1 MAGKWRDPTAFRPD
15 PAAAASARPSRRQAV
30 ALVVV
35 LLVVAAGIAAASV
48 LVRPARARSF
58 DLFSGSLFLGDSV
71 APVAVDLATGEPSLR
86 LIEAAQQVGA
96 DSSHA
101 ADLQV
106 IPLGIGGGTLLLNT
120 ATGEFNMADSTGF
133 MVNNGSPAKRDSGV
147 GLPQRAHAAGIP
159 ADNPAAPDLAYIEQ
173 AGQSETHVYLVNE
186 ATVRSATTSAPR
198 PRAEISMST
207 ASSTKPGNAVG
218 ADGSLWL
225 LVGSGGNRTIR
236 QLSLPPD
243 SVSNGATLAR
253 RDHGTVDGPAAIA
266 AAATGI
272 GGNSV
277 VGVASAGQIAVFVP
291 GEGRTVARFSAP
303 PGVSRILPATNGT
316 GRLAFLL
323 DGSNGW
329 SVVSVGVDGTR
340 LRGPSLLTSIPPS
353 ATLVP
358 PAASNGALFTIDS
371 GRGDSSSGQIW
382 RIGQDQH
389 AAQIPG
395 ATSYPVPVVNN
406 KPVEQS
412 EFGDAYVIAR
422 GPRVFFDSPQH
433 REALALFT
441 DGSRP
446 PLTIEKGL
454 AVGLNAA
461 GDAATL
467 TRSRTEQ
474 AHSGKP
480 EQKPPP
486 RRHQPKPAPAPVNNT
501 VDCQNTTQKPHIPQ
515 IIGTE
520 PASRSVAVSW
530 TYPRLDREDCVPKTY
545 ELHVSLLSNDAPTPP
560 GSVRVDNQQSVNLTG
575 LFPSRTYS
583 VTVTAVI
590 GDQSTTSE
598 STQFTTTAEGP
609 AAPSDV
615 RVRARS
621 DGTWQLVWNSCGT
634 VAQGCVP
641 SNSWQITPSIC
652 DGRGVVGQ
660 LPTLLVPADPTT
672 KRQPPA
678 VYKQADLLGRGLTFR
693 VLGRGLDG
701 TPGTL
706 STATPCSYSWSPPV
720 ADAMRLTA
728 STPSH
733 TVFGTTTAADV
744 ALNLGDNPV
753 RDVGGVGAR
762 VRFTLTGDGTEQ
774 TKGPFTVD
782 GSKSV
787 LTARFSGVRPGA
799 SYTATASVQPAHGG
813 SAVTLTAPQVAT
825 RSDWPDFTV
834 APSCTPGL
842 LSCALKVIVG
852 GISSADARGEHFDL
866 TSASKIVCG
875 SAGEPLVKS
884 NFDPAG
890 STIGADLSQVDGFY
904 GQCSLTVQLVE
915 DAPSSPVLVFG
926 GTPSPV
932 RTVPVQLGAPQ
943 TADVHHDDFAVDW
956 NGDNGSQV
964 QVRYTGTPDLSRLTT
979 GWRETLTPP
988 GAPCASMTSNE
999 LPGATAATAAHIAV
1013 PPDCVDT
1020 HGSTNQWTV
1029 TVQFA
1034 NIVDG
1039 SAGGPFTY
1047 SLVGPP
1053 PTYQPCDPSG
1063 LTAAWGDTLA
1073 AGIVVNVDSSA
1084 VLSGCSGWR
1093 YALTDTSTT
1102 PPTPVCAAA
1111 TAAVKDD
1118 PPTALTINTNDPT
1131 TCTTP
1136 PTDTWS
1142 LEIDWV
1148 DTAGNPQSLDVPLG
1162 SPPTS

>member
-1 MAGKWRDPTAFRPD
+1 MAAKWRDPSAFRPD

-30 ALVVV
+30 ALVAV
-35 LLVVAAGIAAASV
+35 LLLVAAGIATASV
-48 LVRPARARSF
+48 LVRPARARAF

-86 LIEAAQQVGA
+86 LIEAAEQVGA

-101 ADLQV
+101 SDLQV
-106 IPLGIGGGTLLLNT
+106 IPLGVGGGTLLLNS

-133 MVNNGSPAKRDSGV
+133 VVKRNGGV
-147 GLPQRAHAAGIP
+147 PLSREAGTRAAGIP
-159 ADNPAAPDLAYIEQ
+159 ADNPAAPDLAYVEQ
-173 AGQSETHVYLVNE
+173 TGPSGTHVYLVSE
-186 ATVRSATTSAPR
+186 QTVRNAVTSQAVR
-198 PRAEISMST
+198 PRAAISMSQ
-207 ASSTKPGNAVG
+207 AGSADPGDAVG

-225 LVGSGGNRTIR
+225 LVGSGGQRTIR

-243 SVSNGATLAR
+243 SVSNGATLAL
-253 RDHGTVDGPAAIA
+253 RDHGTVGGPAAIA

-272 GGNSV
+272 GGRSV
-277 VGVASAGQIAVFVP
+277 VGVASAGQIAVFTP
-291 GEGRTVARFSAP
+291 GTGRRVASFAAP
-303 PGVSRILPATNGT
+303 PGVDRIRAATNGT

-323 DGSNGW
+323 KGSDGW
-329 SVVSVGVDGTR
+329 SVVSIGADGTR
-340 LRGPSLLTSIPPS
+340 LRGPTLLTAIPPS
-353 ATLVP
+353 ASLAP
-358 PAASNGALFTIDS
+358 PAASNGALYTIDS
-371 GRGDSSSGQIW
+371 TTGQIW
-382 RIGQDQH
+382 RIGQDQN

-395 ATSYPVPVVNN
+395 ATSYPVPMVNN

-412 EFGDAYVIAR
+412 DFGDAYVIAR

-454 AVGLNAA
+454 AVGVNAA
-461 GDAATL
+461 GNAATL

-474 AHSGKP
+474 SHSGKP
-480 EQKPPP
+480 KQKPPP
-486 RRHQPKPAPAPVNNT
+486 PPRHQAKPAPAPVNNT
-501 VDCQNTTQKPHIPQ
+501 VDCKNTTQKPHIPQ
-515 IIGTE
+515 ILATE

-530 TYPRLDREDCVPKTY
+530 TYPRLDREDCVPQTY
-545 ELHVSLLSNDAPTPP
+545 LLHVNLLSNDAPAPP
-560 GSVRVDNQQSVNLTG
+560 SLAPVKNQQSADITG

-598 STQFTTTAEGP
+598 SAQFTTSPEGP
-609 AAPSDV
+609 AAPTGV
-615 RVRARS
+615 QVHARS
-621 DGTWQLVWNSCGT
+621 DGTWQLAWNACGT

-641 SNSWQITPSIC
+641 SDSWEITPSIC
-652 DGRGVVGQ
+652 DGHGVVGR
-660 LPTLLVPADPTT
+660 LPSLVVPADPTT

-678 VYKQADLLGRGLTFR
+678 VYKQADLLGRGLSFR
-693 VLGRGLDG
+693 ILGRGIDG

-706 STATPCSYSWSPPV
+706 SAATACTYSWSPPI
-720 ADAMRLTA
+720 ADALRLTA

-733 TVFGTTTAADV
+733 TVFGTTSVADLT
-744 ALNLGDNPV
+744 LNLGDNPV
-753 RDVGGVGAR
+753 LDVGGLGAR
-762 VRFTLTGDGTEQ
+762 VRFTLSGDGTEQ
-774 TKGPFTVD
+774 TKGPFVFD

-787 LTARFSGVRPGA
+787 LTARFTGVRPGA

-813 SAVTLTAPQVAT
+813 SAVTLTAPQIST
-825 RSDWPDFTV
+825 RSDWPDYTV
-834 APSCTPGL
+834 APSCAPGV

-875 SAGEPLVKS
+875 SAAETLTKRD
-884 NFDPAG
+884 FDPAG
-890 STIGADLSQVDGFY
+890 STITADLSQTDGFY
-904 GQCSLTVQLVE
+904 GQCSLTIQLVE
-915 DAPSSPVLVFG
+915 DAPDAPVLVFG

-943 TADVHHDDFAVDW
+943 TANVHHDDFTVDW

-964 QVRYTGTPDLSRLTT
+964 QIRYTGAQDLSRLTT

-988 GAPCASMTSNE
+988 GTPCAPMASAE
-999 LPGATAATAAHIAV
+999 QPGGTAASAAYIAV
-1013 PPDCVDT
+1013 PPECVDT
-1020 HGSTNQWTV
+1020 HGSTDKWTV
-1029 TVQFA
+1029 TVQFS

-1039 SAGGPFTY
+1039 STGGPFTY

-1053 PTYQPCDPSG
+1053 PTYLPCDPSG
-1063 LTAAWGDTLA
+1063 LTAAWGATLA
-1073 AGIVVNVDSSA
+1073 DGVSATVDDA
-1084 VLSGCSGWR
+1084 AQLSGCSGWR

-1102 PPTPVCAAA
+1102 PPTPVCTA
-1111 TAAVKDD
+1111 TTAEVRGTAPDVNINTYDPAD
-1118 PPTALTINTNDPT
+1118 PASCQTPPTA
-1131 TCTTP
+1131 
-1136 PTDTWS
+1136 TWS

-1162 SPPTS
+1162 SPPTT